1 MSMTDPIADMLTRIR
16 NAQLAEKATVQ
27 MPTSKVKVAIAKV
40 LKDEGYIEGFAVVG
54 EESRQRLDI
63 AMEKNG
69 DTLTFK
75 AASPEANAM
84 HGTVRAL
91 VANMVKG
98 VTAGYE
104 KRLALVGVG
113 YRAQAAGDR
122 INLSLGF
129 SHPVVHKMPKG
140 VKVETPQ
147 QTEIVIK
154 GVDKQQVGQVA
165 AEIRAYRPPE
175 PYKGKGVRYVGERVA
190 IKETKKK

>member
-1 MSMTDPIADMLTRIR
+1 MSRIGNSPIKLPPKVEVT
-16 NAQLAEKATVQ
+16 LAGGEI
-27 MPTSKVKVAIAKV
+27 SVKGPLGSLSQRFSESIAI
-40 LKDEGYIEGFAVVG
+40 
-54 EESRQRLDI
+54 
-63 AMEKNG
+63 EKNG

-75 AASPEANAM
+75 AANTEVNAM

-113 YRAQAAGDR
+113 YRAQAAGDKL
-122 INLSLGF
+122 NLSLGF
-129 SHPVVHKMPKG
+129 SHPVVHRMPKG
-140 VKVETPQ
+140 VKVETPL

-165 AEIRAYRPPE
+165 AEIRAYRSPE
-175 PYKGKGVRYVGERVA
+175 PYKGKGVRYANEQVTL
-190 IKETKKK
+190 KETKKK